1 LTDGREIDSKL
12 DAGEI
17 GFEINTTD
25 FAGPMDLLVYLV
37 RRRELDV
44 AFISVSAITLDYL
57 EWLEKIE
64 LMDLDAAA
72 DFILLASILL
82 QFKAH
87 NMLPSTDPELS
98 DVELQASD
106 RELSQ
111 AELAAL
117 RETAMQFAE
126 LEAQQIHLFD
136 RGNVELTGLDQEI
149 TASMLSDVSV
159 FDLALAFRDLIYK
172 LPVENLHV
180 VEKIPF
186 TLEGQMAFVISVV
199 SGEKR
204 TAFTKLASLLSS
216 RLAVIMTF
224 LALLELIRLG
234 KVRVA
239 QEAPFEPLWL
249 IQSGKDK

>member
-1 LTDGREIDSKL
+1 MYEGRKIISESADYQVS
-12 DAGEI
+12 
-17 GFEINTTD
+17 FEINTTD

-44 AFISVSAITLDYL
+44 AFISVSAITLDYID
-57 EWLEKIE
+57 WLGRVE

-82 QFKAH
+82 QFKAY
-87 NMLPSTDPELS
+87 NLLPTSDPELS
-98 DVELQASD
+98 EVELLDSD

-117 RETAMQFAE
+117 RETALQFAE
-126 LEAQQIHLFD
+126 LEAEQIHLFD
-136 RGNVELTGLDQEI
+136 RGNVELTGMDQEI
-149 TASMLSDVSV
+149 TSLMLNDVSV
-159 FDLALAFRDLIYK
+159 FDLALAFRELIYK
-172 LPVENLHV
+172 LPAENLHV

-186 TLEGQMAFVISVV
+186 TLEGQMAFVLSFL
-199 SGEKR
+199 SGTKK
-204 TAFTKLASLLSS
+204 TAFTTLAASLFS

-239 QEAPFEPLWL
+239 QEAPFEQLWL
-249 IQSGKDK
+249 ILGNNNT

>member
-1 LTDGREIDSKL
+1 MTNGREIESKL
-12 DAGEI
+12 DTSEI

-44 AFISVSAITLDYL
+44 AFISVSAITLDFL
-57 EWLEKIE
+57 EWLDKVE
-64 LMDLDAAA
+64 LMDLDSAA
-72 DFILLASILL
+72 DFILLAAILL

-87 NMLPSTDPELS
+87 NMLPNIDPELS

-117 RETAMQFAE
+117 RETALQFAE

-172 LPVENLHV
+172 LPAESLHI

-186 TLEGQMAFVISVV
+186 TLEGQMAFVISFI
-199 SGEKR
+199 SGSKK
-204 TAFTKLASLLSS
+204 TAFTKLASVLSS

-224 LALLELIRLG
+224 LALLELIKLG

-249 IQSGKDK
+249 VSGSK

>member
-1 LTDGREIDSKL
+1 MPEGREIISESADNQVS
-12 DAGEI
+12 
-17 GFEINTTD
+17 FEINTTD

-57 EWLEKIE
+57 EWLDEVE

-82 QFKAH
+82 QFKVV
-87 NMLPSTDPELS
+87 NLLPSADPELS
-98 DVELQASD
+98 EVEMMDSD

-149 TASMLSDVSV
+149 TSSMLSDVSV
-159 FDLALAFRDLIYK
+159 FDLASAFRDLIYK
-172 LPVENLHV
+172 LPAENLHV
-180 VEKIPF
+180 VENIPF
-186 TLEGQMAFVISVV
+186 TLEGQMVFVLSFL
-199 SGEKR
+199 SGSKK
-204 TAFTKLASLLSS
+204 TAFTDLAATLLS
-216 RLAVIMTF
+216 RLEVIMTF
-224 LALLELIRLG
+224 LALLELMKLG

-249 IQSGKDK
+249 ILGEVSN